1 MVTVFLHIV
10 GSPSC
15 GAKN

>member
-1 MVTVFLHIV
+1 MVAVFLHIV